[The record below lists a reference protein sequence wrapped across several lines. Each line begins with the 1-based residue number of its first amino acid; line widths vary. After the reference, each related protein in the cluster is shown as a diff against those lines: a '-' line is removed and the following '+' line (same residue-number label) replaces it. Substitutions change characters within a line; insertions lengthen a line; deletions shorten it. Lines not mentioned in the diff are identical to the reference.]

1 MTDTLTTEELTN
13 AAHYTQAINLLTHR
27 THQTTDPEAKTFLQN
42 ITPKFTTNK
51 GRPIHINTKHWPHS
65 TDLTLNTDPNN
76 PHATRQ
82 LTYPLTGNIAE
93 NYIEDII
100 YKNCRV
106 TTTSPI
112 TRGHTPTHK
121 LIRYYNTHKKHLP
134 PLTYSLNRPIDHLL
148 HQITQHLTNGTL
160 TTEEQITH
168 QEAKGA
174 VATIA
179 DTLNITHPATPKTTK
194 PTTTSNPNPK
204 HKEAPGNP
212 RTHANSQGLHHTQK
226 LILERINTLKNTTIR
241 SSQT

>member
-1 MTDTLTTEELTN
+1 MTDTITPEELTT

-42 ITPKFTTNK
+42 ITPKFTTKFTTNK

-65 TDLTLNTDPNN
+65 TDLTLSTDPNN

-112 TRGHTPTHK
+112 TRGHTPTNK

-134 PLTYSLNRPIDHLL
+134 PLTYSLTRPIDHLL

-179 DTLNITHPATPKTTK
+179 DTLNITHPATPEDYQAYNDIK
-194 PTTTSNPNPK
+194 P
-204 HKEAPGNP
+204 
-212 RTHANSQGLHHTQK
+212 
-226 LILERINTLKNTTIR
+226 
-241 SSQT
+241 